1 VAAGAPTTFEVH
13 LPTPPSVNALWRR
26 VPGRKKPVISKPYR
40 DWKREAGQWIIAQR
54 RSIQHLGGP
63 FSADVYVPTGTRGD
77 LDNRT
82 KAAFDLLQE
91 LGVIANDK
99 HLTKLTVQRGGDVF
113 RVVLSATEEG
123 A

>member
-1 VAAGAPTTFEVH
+1 MAGGASFEVR

-40 DWKREAGQWIIAQR
+40 DWKRQAGAWVLVQR
-54 RSIQHLGGP
+54 KFLRSIKGP
-63 FSADVYVPTGTRGD
+63 FSADVYVPVGTRGD
-77 LDNRT
+77 IDNRT
-82 KAAFDLLQE
+82 KAAFDLLQD

-113 RVVLSATEEG
+113 RVVLSTAEEVP
-123 A
+123 